1 MGDFFNDQKREFH
14 NRYNENVT
22 VNGVKTVSASKTR
35 PSDTTT
41 YASGEVLNES
51 DSAGTVWTF
60 SNCAYR
66 VAGEG
71 VITRAKIT
79 DSSNQ
84 SSLYPR
90 FELWLFHTS
99 PAADNDNAA
108 FTPTDAELLNVV
120 GIIPFPIDYEG
131 TTGAGDTGNSIH
143 VSGNVHLPFNC
154 AAADANLYGVL
165 VLRNAYV
172 PISAEAF
179 KIELEIL

>member
-22 VNGVKTVSASKTR
+22 VNGVKTVSASHTR
-35 PSDTTT
+35 PNDTNT
-41 YASGEVLNES
+41 YASGDVLNNS
-51 DSAGTVWTF
+51 TTVGAVLTF

-90 FELWLFHTS
+90 FELWLFHTA
-99 PAADNDNAA
+99 PGADNDNAV
-108 FTPTDAELLNVV
+108 FTPTDAELLNVIGV
-120 GIIPFPIDYEG
+120 IPFPSDFEG
-131 TTGAGDTGNSIH
+131 MAGAGDTGNSLH

-154 AAADANLYGVL
+154 AAADADLYGVL
-165 VLRNAYV
+165 VVRNAYV
-172 PISAEAF
+172 PIALESF
-179 KIELEIL
+179 KVELEIL